1 MNRSLDR
8 LPQGG
13 IRIMQKKCWLILI
26 LFLTLMLCVGATP
39 LSAKEYRFSS
49 LTMESGLSNNS
60 VFTVTQDYLGY
71 MWMGTFGGL
80 TRYDGNEYL
89 TYKPDPADT
98 NSLTSSVIFDIME
111 DSQGRV
117 WVGTDGGG
125 LNLYHRDTD
134 SFTSSRF
141 DPDNP
146 ASLSSDQVFS
156 LFEDSSGTIWIGT
169 GGGGLNRMVNEDKFV
184 AYMADQD
191 SPGALR
197 SDTIRKILQDRD
209 GRLWIGTDGGG
220 LSAYRADEDAFTT
233 YMYERLRPDGSVAVG
248 QSVKA
253 LYEDSQGRIWVGFET
268 EGLALFDQK
277 TRLFQP
283 VPLDSDPFSP
293 VSVRAIIEDDQ
304 GRLWVGTDGLGIF
317 VLTEGPTP
325 TSSAGIPEFSV
336 DRILSNPYLQ
346 YSLSS
351 NKVRDIFIDKTGLV
365 WIGLRDG
372 GINLFNP
379 LALSFTIISKES
391 PKGAALTKNTIREI
405 TESEDGMIWIA
416 TDGGGLN
423 RFDPRTGAVT
433 QHLSNT
439 LVVDD
444 VSGQTYSLLV
454 DDELL
459 WIGTDGAGL
468 YCYDRIS
475 DRLISHFTSH
485 DGSGL
490 SSNVIWDIFHDEAG
504 TLWIGTEGGG
514 LNRYDAQGSSFTAFR
529 FDTYN
534 PSSILGNSVRTV
546 FQDSTGDL
554 WAGTWDGG
562 LNRYIS
568 DEQGFARFAFRPG
581 EEGSL
586 SDNSINVIF
595 EDSQENLWIGTAG
608 GGLNLFDR
616 EEGTFSAWTKRE
628 GLSSDNV
635 LGILEDDGFL
645 WLTTDDGLTRFNPAT
660 GSCIKFVQED
670 GLPSNEFTQ
679 KAFYRAKDGRFYLG
693 GTQGVSYFDPTTIQ
707 PRSVNSPFLITGLK
721 LQNKNVTVGPLL
733 LEESKEVR
741 SLLDRP
747 LYDDPIIRLAPTDR
761 FITFS
766 FALFDFVNPERNEYS
781 VMLDGLDTRWTDL
794 GNKNSITFATL
805 PPGTYTLRMRGTHYN
820 GIPHPVEQQVTIHV
834 DKFFWQRW
842 YAILGMIVLGT
853 AMLVGVYV
861 LRMRALHAKNAE
873 LRQYSLYIQ
882 EAREQQGKLIAR
894 EIHDELGQTLTSLKF
909 DAFWVRKRLQ
919 ESSEPMPEVIERS
932 NEMVSAID
940 TALDSVKTISTRL
953 RPSALDT
960 LSFTEALQ
968 WQALEFQNRT
978 GIICRSE
985 GAIACDHIPEEVSI
999 TLFRVLQEILTNV
1012 IRHAQASEVTI
1023 AFHESDTEYYLKV
1036 SDDGIGCTQRQI
1048 RAKDSFGI
1056 ISMRERCEALGGS
1069 VRISSSAIPE
1079 SMLRLAVSPSAQ
1091 IGDHRSE
1098 LTYPRGTTVEII
1110 IPKSR

>member
-1 MNRSLDR
+1 MISVTVRNGCLRSGRSMVLAS
-8 LPQGG
+8 LWG
-13 IRIMQKKCWLILI
+13 L
-26 LFLTLMLCVGATP
+26 LMLFSMQSP
-39 LSAKEYRFSS
+39 LSAKEYRFTS

-60 VFTVTQDYLGY
+60 VFTITQDYLGY

-80 TRYDGNEYL
+80 TRYDGNEYI

-141 DPDNP
+141 DPDDP
-146 ASLSSDQVFS
+146 SSLSSDQVFS

-169 GGGGLNRMVNEDKFV
+169 GGGGLNRMINENQFV

-197 SDTIRKILQDRD
+197 SDTIRKILQDRS

-253 LYEDSQGRIWVGFET
+253 LYEDSLGRIWVGFET
-268 EGLALFDQK
+268 EGLALFDQT

-283 VPLDSDPFSP
+283 VQLDSDPFTP
-293 VSVRAIIEDDQ
+293 ISVRAIIEDDQ
-304 GRLWVGTDGLGIF
+304 GRIWVGTDGLGIF
-317 VLTEGPTP
+317 VLTDDTAAVSET
-325 TSSAGIPEFSV
+325 GIPGFSV
-336 DRILSNPYLQ
+336 DRILSNPYLEF
-346 YSLSS
+346 SLTS
-351 NKVRDIFIDKTGLV
+351 NKVRDIFIDTTGLV

-379 LALSFTIISKES
+379 LALSFTNISEES
-391 PKGAALTKNTIREI
+391 PEGRALTKNTIREI
-405 TESEDGMIWIA
+405 TESDDGMIWIA

-423 RFDPRTGAVT
+423 RFDPVTGEVS
-433 QHLSNT
+433 QHLPDT
-439 LVVDD
+439 LVSAD

-454 DDELL
+454 DRELL

-468 YCYDRIS
+468 YCYDHTTEQ
-475 DRLISHFTSH
+475 LVSHFTIH

-490 SSNVIWDIFHDEAG
+490 SSNVIWDIFHDTDG
-504 TLWIGTEGGG
+504 TLWVGTEGGG
-514 LNRYDAQGSSFTAFR
+514 LNRYDEISASFTAFR

-534 PSSILGNSVRTV
+534 PTSILGNSVRTV
-546 FQDSTGDL
+546 FEDSFGDL

-568 DEQGFARFAFRPG
+568 DDQGFARFAFRPG
-581 EEGSL
+581 EAGSI

-595 EDSQENLWIGTAG
+595 EDSQGSLWIGTAG

-616 EEGTFSAWTKRE
+616 EMGVFSAWTKRD

-635 LGILEDDGFL
+635 LGILEDDEGFL
-645 WLTTDDGLTRFNPAT
+645 WLTTDDGLTRFDPMT

-693 GTQGVSYFDPTTIQ
+693 GTRGVSFFDPSTIQ
-707 PRSVNSPFLITGLK
+707 PRSVNSPFLITGLR

-794 GNKNSITFATL
+794 GNKNSITFAML
-805 PPGTYTLRMRGTHYN
+805 PPGIYTLRMRGIHYN
-820 GIPHPVEQQVTIHV
+820 GLPHPVEQQVTIHV
-834 DKFFWQRW
+834 EKFLWQRW

-853 AMLVGVYV
+853 ASLVGIYV

-909 DAFWVRKRLQ
+909 DAFWVRKRLL
-919 ESSEPMPEVIERS
+919 ESPEPLPEVIERS
-932 NEMVSAID
+932 SDMVAAID

-978 GIICRSE
+978 GILCRSE
-985 GAIACDHIPEEVSI
+985 GAKACDHIPEEVSI
-999 TLFRVLQEILTNV
+999 TLFRILQEILTNV

-1036 SDDGIGCTQRQI
+1036 SDDGIGCTQKQI

-1079 SMLRLAVSPSAQ
+1079 SMLRLAVTPGGQ
-1091 IGDHRSE
+1091 IENDRTD
-1098 LTYPRGTTVEII
+1098 LVYLKGTTVEII
-1110 IPKSR
+1110 IPKNR